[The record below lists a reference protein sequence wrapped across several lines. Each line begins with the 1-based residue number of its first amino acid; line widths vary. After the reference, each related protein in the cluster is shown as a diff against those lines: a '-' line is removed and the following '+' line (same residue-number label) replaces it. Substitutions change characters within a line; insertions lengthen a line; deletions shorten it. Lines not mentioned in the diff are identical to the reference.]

1 MKQIR
6 IILYWITLWLQ
17 TLPAIGQEINQDDL
31 KRIKIQ
37 VVTPQ
42 GLEQQ
47 PNAADLLENRLVQA
61 VSLNG
66 TGTTCSR
73 FLLVCQVQELNSLAT
88 PSTPPQYVAELEIS
102 CFIADQIEKTILQ
115 QATFQVKG
123 VAHSK
128 EKAVMN
134 AVSSINAR
142 NPQLKKLITKG
153 KEKIVTYYRS
163 KCER

>member
-17 TLPAIGQEINQDDL
+17 TLPTIGQEINQDDL

-47 PNAADLLENRLVQA
+47 PNVAELLKNRLVQA

-66 TGTTCSR
+66 TGTTYSR
-73 FLLVCQVQELNSLAT
+73 FLLVSQVQELNSQVT
-88 PSTPPQYVAELEIS
+88 PSAPPQYTTELEVS
-102 CFIADQIEKTILQ
+102 CFITDRTKRTILQ
-115 QATFQVKG
+115 QTTFQVKG
-123 VAHSK
+123 VARSK

-153 KEKIVTYYRS
+153 KEKIVTYYRTE
-163 KCER
+163 CER